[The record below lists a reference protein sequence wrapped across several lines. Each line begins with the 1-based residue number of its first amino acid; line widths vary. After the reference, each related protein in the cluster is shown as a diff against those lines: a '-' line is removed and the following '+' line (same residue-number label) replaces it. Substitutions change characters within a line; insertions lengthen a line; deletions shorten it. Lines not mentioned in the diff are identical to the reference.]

1 MKLYAIQIL
10 VLLGLSQTASADTC
24 HPFMPDTT
32 TIQGTLTVETLGEKP
47 ESVYFLNLVQP
58 ICLAPKEGDKVSKA
72 VASISKIQLR
82 SKAADLFE
90 KLKPHLKGEVK
101 CTGAFFG
108 RHMPI
113 HHTEVLLWIQECTPL
128 GQAV

>member
-1 MKLYAIQIL
+1 VR
-10 VLLGLSQTASADTC
+10 VLFFIFLALSSPVLAETC
-24 HPFMPDTT
+24 HPFMPDTS

-47 ESVYFLNLVQP
+47 ESVYFLNLSQP

-113 HHTEVLLWIQECTPL
+113 HHTEVLLWIQECTPV